1 MFDSVQNGKDCA
13 HRISGGHS
21 QFCHVCPTLVTCL
34 PPHLSHGDVEG
45 GLSLAEAGG
54 DVDAVDVAVEPLAE
68 DHAVEGA
75 VKLDPHSEQV
85 LDQSEVSIVAS

>member
-1 MFDSVQNGKDCA
+1 M
-13 HRISGGHS
+13 
-21 QFCHVCPTLVTCL
+21 
-34 PPHLSHGDVEG
+34 
-45 GLSLAEAGG
+45 
-54 DVDAVDVAVEPLAE
+54 DAVDVAVEPLAE